1 MQNTGSGMSEK
12 KTKSNKIPVKTTC
25 HRCIA
30 IRIFLA
36 AAVGV
41 GLLQVLA
48 PQTFQLVRGSSPMIL
63 AVLFVCGFGLLA
75 ILKSVGDHYSDH
87 SDNSNNLK

>member
-1 MQNTGSGMSEK
+1 MTEK
-12 KTKSNKIPVKTTC
+12 KTESNIITVRTTC

-36 AAVGV
+36 TTVGV
-41 GLLQVLA
+41 GLLQVFA
-48 PQTFQLVRGSSPMIL
+48 PQTFQLVRGSNPMTL
-63 AVLFVCGFGLLA
+63 AILFVCGLGLLA

-87 SDNSNNLK
+87 SDNSNNLE